1 MSCSLVHSH
10 HMQPLPNEV
19 CLSEDLPSFHEHPVE
34 VHKRELAHE
43 CKVQLQAVCP
53 AYFFPPSFKLT
64 IYPKVRSLKS

>member
-34 VHKRELAHE
+34 VHKKESLHMSARSSYKQSAL
-43 CKVQLQAVCP
+43 LI
-53 AYFFPPSFKLT
+53 FPPKF
-64 IYPKVRSLKS
+64 